1 MDFNNMQSMD
11 NDDARSVT
19 SVRTDDGLGIDT
31 GRATPD
37 FFSDSEDDITDVSPP
52 CLAPSLVEQ
61 ALKRRRW

>member
-19 SVRTDDGLGIDT
+19 SVRTDDGLGIDP

-37 FFSDSEDDITDVSPP
+37 FFSDSEDDITDVSRGRPVP
-52 CLAPSLVEQ
+52 ASAAPRQ
-61 ALKRRRW
+61 ATE